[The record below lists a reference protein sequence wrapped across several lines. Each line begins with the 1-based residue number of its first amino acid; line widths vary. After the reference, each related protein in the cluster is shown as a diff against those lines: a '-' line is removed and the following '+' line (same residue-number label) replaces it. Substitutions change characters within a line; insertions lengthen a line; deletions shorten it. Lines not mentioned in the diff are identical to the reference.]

1 MDNKK
6 TSPALFVRQVRQE
19 LQKVTW
25 PTRRDTFISSLI
37 VILLIFLFSL
47 FFLLSD
53 QVWSFSIKKIIEIGS
68 VYKMIKCRWYVL
80 HAYSGYEKKVADSIV
95 DQANKL
101 GIADHIEEV
110 SVPTQNIV
118 EVKRGV
124 RINTE
129 RKIFPGY
136 ILIKMNLNDDT
147 WHIIKN
153 TPKLSGFLGNKGKPV
168 PISNAEAKRI
178 SEQVIDGVEKSRPAV
193 MYDIGE
199 QVKVIDGPFASFNGE
214 IEQIDE
220 EKARLRVAVSIFGR
234 STPVDLEYSQVEKA

>member
-1 MDNKK
+1 MNK
-6 TSPALFVRQVRQE
+6 T
-19 LQKVTW
+19 
-25 PTRRDTFISSLI
+25 
-37 VILLIFLFSL
+37 
-47 FFLLSD
+47 
-53 QVWSFSIKKIIEIGS
+53 
-68 VYKMIKCRWYVL
+68 RWYVL
-80 HAYSGYEKKVADSIV
+80 HAYSGYEKKVADSIL
-95 DQANKL
+95 DQAIKL
-101 GIADHIEEV
+101 GVKDHIEEI
-110 SVPTQNIV
+110 SVPVQNVV

-136 ILIKMNLNDDT
+136 ILIKMSLNDDT
-147 WHIIKN
+147 WHIIKT

-178 SEQVIDGVEKSRPAV
+178 TEQVTDGVEKSRPAI

-220 EKARLRVAVSIFGR
+220 DKARLRVAVLIFGR
-234 STPVDLEYSQVEKA
+234 STPVDLEYSQVEKV

>member
-1 MDNKK
+1 
-6 TSPALFVRQVRQE
+6 
-19 LQKVTW
+19 
-25 PTRRDTFISSLI
+25 
-37 VILLIFLFSL
+37 
-47 FFLLSD
+47 
-53 QVWSFSIKKIIEIGS
+53 
-68 VYKMIKCRWYVL
+68 MIKCRWYVL
-80 HAYSGYEKKVADSIV
+80 HAYSGYEKKVADSIL

-101 GIADHIEEV
+101 GVADHIEEV

-168 PISNAEAKRI
+168 PK
-178 SEQVIDGVEKSRPAV
+178 
-193 MYDIGE
+193 
-199 QVKVIDGPFASFNGE
+199 
-214 IEQIDE
+214 
-220 EKARLRVAVSIFGR
+220 
-234 STPVDLEYSQVEKA
+234 

>member
-1 MDNKK
+1 M
-6 TSPALFVRQVRQE
+6 
-19 LQKVTW
+19 
-25 PTRRDTFISSLI
+25 SST
-37 VILLIFLFSL
+37 
-47 FFLLSD
+47 
-53 QVWSFSIKKIIEIGS
+53 
-68 VYKMIKCRWYVL
+68 RWYVL

-95 DQANKL
+95 EQAEKL
-101 GIADHIEEV
+101 GISNFIEEV
-110 SVPTQNIV
+110 SVPVQNYV

-124 RINTE
+124 RVNTE

-136 ILIKMNLNDDT
+136 ILIKMILNDDT

-153 TPKLSGFLGNKGKPV
+153 TPKLSGFLGTKGNPI

-178 SEQVIDGVEKSRPAV
+178 SEQVVDGVEKARPAI

>member
-1 MDNKK
+1 
-6 TSPALFVRQVRQE
+6 
-19 LQKVTW
+19 
-25 PTRRDTFISSLI
+25 
-37 VILLIFLFSL
+37 
-47 FFLLSD
+47 
-53 QVWSFSIKKIIEIGS
+53 
-68 VYKMIKCRWYVL
+68 MIKCRWYVL

-95 DQANKL
+95 AQAEKL
-101 GIADHIEEV
+101 GISEHIEET

-124 RINTE
+124 RINSE

-153 TPKLSGFLGNKGKPV
+153 TPKLSGFLGNKGKPI
-168 PISNAEAKRI
+168 PISNSEAKRI
-178 SEQVIDGVEKSRPAV
+178 SQQVIDGVEKSRPAV
-193 MYDIGE
+193 MYDVGE

>member
-1 MDNKK
+1 MEN
-6 TSPALFVRQVRQE
+6 S
-19 LQKVTW
+19 
-25 PTRRDTFISSLI
+25 
-37 VILLIFLFSL
+37 
-47 FFLLSD
+47 
-53 QVWSFSIKKIIEIGS
+53 
-68 VYKMIKCRWYVL
+68 RWYVL

-95 DQANKL
+95 EQASKL
-101 GIADHIEEV
+101 GISELIEEV

-124 RINTE
+124 RINSE

-136 ILIKMNLNDDT
+136 ILIKMTLNEDT

-153 TPKLSGFLGNKGKPV
+153 TPKLSGFLGTKGKPI

-178 SEQVIDGVEKSRPAV
+178 SQQVVDGVEKTRPAI
-193 MYDIGE
+193 MYDVGE

-214 IEQIDE
+214 VEEIDE

-234 STPVDLEYSQVEKA
+234 STPVDLEYSQVEKV

>member
-1 MDNKK
+1 M
-6 TSPALFVRQVRQE
+6 SQH
-19 LQKVTW
+19 
-25 PTRRDTFISSLI
+25 
-37 VILLIFLFSL
+37 
-47 FFLLSD
+47 
-53 QVWSFSIKKIIEIGS
+53 
-68 VYKMIKCRWYVL
+68 RWYVL
-80 HAYSGYEKKVADSIV
+80 HAYSGYEKKVAESIL

-101 GIADHIEEV
+101 GIKEHIEDI

-124 RINTE
+124 RVNTE

-147 WHIIKN
+147 WHIIKT
-153 TPKLSGFLGNKGKPV
+153 TPKLSGFLGNKGKPI

-214 IEQIDE
+214 VEQIDE
-220 EKARLRVAVSIFGR
+220 DKARLRVAVSIFGR
-234 STPVDLEYSQVEKA
+234 STPVDLDYSQVEKV

>member
-1 MDNKK
+1 MGTD
-6 TSPALFVRQVRQE
+6 
-19 LQKVTW
+19 
-25 PTRRDTFISSLI
+25 D
-37 VILLIFLFSL
+37 
-47 FFLLSD
+47 
-53 QVWSFSIKKIIEIGS
+53 
-68 VYKMIKCRWYVL
+68 MINDLTKQLDVL
-80 HAYSGYEKKVADSIV
+80 KNEVNADSII
-95 DQANKL
+95 DQAQKL
-101 GIADHIEEV
+101 GISEHIEDV

-124 RINTE
+124 RVNTE

-136 ILIKMNLNDDT
+136 ILIKMSLNDDT

-178 SEQVIDGVEKSRPAV
+178 TQQVIEGGEKARPAV
-193 MYDIGE
+193 MYDVGE

-214 IEQIDE
+214 IEKIDE

-234 STPVDLEYSQVEKA
+234 STPVDLEYSQVEKV

>member
-1 MDNKK
+1 M
-6 TSPALFVRQVRQE
+6 SQ
-19 LQKVTW
+19 
-25 PTRRDTFISSLI
+25 
-37 VILLIFLFSL
+37 
-47 FFLLSD
+47 
-53 QVWSFSIKKIIEIGS
+53 
-68 VYKMIKCRWYVL
+68 YRWYVL
-80 HAYSGYEKKVADSIV
+80 HAYSGYEKKVAESIL

-101 GIADHIEEV
+101 GIKEHIEDI

-124 RINTE
+124 RVNTE

-147 WHIIKN
+147 WHIIKT
-153 TPKLSGFLGNKGKPV
+153 TPKLSGFLGNKGKPI

-178 SEQVIDGVEKSRPAV
+178 SEQVIDGVEKSRPAI

-214 IEQIDE
+214 VEQIDE
-220 EKARLRVAVSIFGR
+220 DKARLRVAVSIFGR
-234 STPVDLEYSQVEKA
+234 STPVDLEYSQVEKV

>member
-1 MDNKK
+1 MSTN
-6 TSPALFVRQVRQE
+6 
-19 LQKVTW
+19 
-25 PTRRDTFISSLI
+25 
-37 VILLIFLFSL
+37 
-47 FFLLSD
+47 
-53 QVWSFSIKKIIEIGS
+53 
-68 VYKMIKCRWYVL
+68 RWYVL
-80 HAYSGYEKKVADSIV
+80 HAYSGYEKKVADTIM
-95 DQANKL
+95 DQASKL
-101 GIADHIEEV
+101 GISQHIEEI

-124 RINTE
+124 RVNTE

-147 WHIIKN
+147 WHIIKT

-168 PISNAEAKRI
+168 PISNSEAKRI
-178 SEQVIDGVEKSRPAV
+178 SQQVVDGMEKSRPAI
-193 MYDIGE
+193 MYDVGE

-234 STPVDLEYSQVEKA
+234 STPVDLEYSQVEKV

>member
-1 MDNKK
+1 
-6 TSPALFVRQVRQE
+6 
-19 LQKVTW
+19 
-25 PTRRDTFISSLI
+25 
-37 VILLIFLFSL
+37 
-47 FFLLSD
+47 
-53 QVWSFSIKKIIEIGS
+53 
-68 VYKMIKCRWYVL
+68 MIKCRWYVL
-80 HAYSGYEKKVADSIV
+80 HAYSGYEKKVAESIL
-95 DQANKL
+95 DQAGKL
-101 GIADHIEEV
+101 GISDQIEEV

-153 TPKLSGFLGNKGKPV
+153 TPKLSGFLGNKGQPV

-193 MYDIGE
+193 MYDVGE

-234 STPVDLEYSQVEKA
+234 LTPVDLEYSQVEKV

>member
-1 MDNKK
+1 MNE
-6 TSPALFVRQVRQE
+6 T
-19 LQKVTW
+19 
-25 PTRRDTFISSLI
+25 
-37 VILLIFLFSL
+37 
-47 FFLLSD
+47 
-53 QVWSFSIKKIIEIGS
+53 
-68 VYKMIKCRWYVL
+68 RWYVL
-80 HAYSGYEKKVADSIV
+80 HAYSGYEKKVADSIM

-101 GIADHIEEV
+101 GINEHIEEI
-110 SVPTQNIV
+110 SVPVQNIT

-124 RINTE
+124 RVNTE

-147 WHIIKN
+147 WHIIKT
-153 TPKLSGFLGNKGKPV
+153 TPKLSGFLGNKGKPI

-178 SEQVIDGVEKSRPAV
+178 SQQVVDGVEKSRPAV

-214 IEQIDE
+214 VEQIDE

-234 STPVDLEYSQVEKA
+234 LTPVDLDYSQVEKV

>member
-1 MDNKK
+1 M
-6 TSPALFVRQVRQE
+6 TES
-19 LQKVTW
+19 
-25 PTRRDTFISSLI
+25 
-37 VILLIFLFSL
+37 
-47 FFLLSD
+47 
-53 QVWSFSIKKIIEIGS
+53 
-68 VYKMIKCRWYVL
+68 RWYVL
-80 HAYSGYEKKVADSIV
+80 HAYSGYEKKVAENIME
-95 DQANKL
+95 QANKL
-101 GIADHIEEV
+101 GISQFIEEV

-124 RINTE
+124 RVNSE

-153 TPKLSGFLGNKGKPV
+153 TPKLSGFLGAKGKPI

-178 SEQVIDGVEKSRPAV
+178 SEQVIDGVERSRPAV

-199 QVKVIDGPFASFNGE
+199 EVKVIDGPFASFNGE

-234 STPVDLEYSQVEKA
+234 LTPVDLEYSQVEKV